1 MPMTFHCELSDQD
14 LAHFKQA
21 IAKAQAA
28 AAGKS
33 DDDVTAAARS
43 LLAVAAKTTLPDFI
57 AKRLDTLDAM
67 IAMLADEAWSLP
79 DEDRA
84 RVKAAMAYF
93 SESDDL
99 IPDDLPVLGFFD
111 DAIAIELSAAE
122 IRHELDAY
130 AEFCEYRQEQ
140 AESRGLDAA
149 AVGRADWLSARRDE
163 LINRMHRRRNREQG
177 GGYGSSSG
185 YAGSSYTSKAWRPG
199 PLRVR

>member
-177 GGYGSSSG
+177 GGYGASSG

>member
-14 LAHFKQA
+14 LAHFREA

-28 AAGKS
+28 AAGKT
-33 DDDVTAAARS
+33 DEEVTAAARA
-43 LLAVAAKTTLPDFI
+43 LLTAAAKVTLPDFI

-67 IAMLADEAWSLP
+67 IAMLADEAWALP

-111 DAIAIELSAAE
+111 DAIAIELSATE

-140 AESRGLDAA
+140 AESRGLQAA
-149 AVGRADWLSARRDE
+149 TVGRADWLSARRDE
-163 LINRMHRRRNREQG
+163 LIGRMHRRRNREQG
-177 GGYGSSSG
+177 GGYGTSSG
-185 YAGSSYTSKAWRPG
+185 YAGSSYTSNAWRPG